1 MSAYVTKVS
10 AMDPSARML
19 RLLSLLQARSNWT
32 GDELAQR
39 LEVTS
44 RTLRRDV
51 TSLRDLGYPVEA
63 LSGPAGGYQL
73 APGGALPPLLF
84 DDDEAMAVALG
95 LRAAAGGTVPGF
107 EDAAVAAL
115 AKIEQVLPVRLA
127 DQINSVQSATVA
139 LRSRSNRES
148 SPVEPGVLV
157 TVAQACRGPERLRF
171 DYVDREGNVTERHVE
186 PYRLVHTSRRWYL
199 VARDRDRDAWRTFRV
214 DRMSNPQRTGMWFT
228 HTDPPDAAALV
239 AEGISV
245 QVYRYHARILL
256 HVPHEQAVEMIGPV
270 VGVLERKGRN
280 RTVLRTGADEIG
292 WIAGYL
298 AGLDCRFEVLE
309 PDELKAAVRALG
321 ERLIEYSEP
330 PPGR

>member
-1 MSAYVTKVS
+1 MSASVTKVRGDGPERPHAS
-10 AMDPSARML
+10 PPLAVAGAVELD
-19 RLLSLLQARSNWT
+19 

-51 TSLRDLGYPVEA
+51 TRLRDLGYPVEA

-127 DQINSVQSATVA
+127 DQINSVQSATVG
-139 LRSRSNRES
+139 LRSRSRES
-148 SPVEPGVLV
+148 APVTPGVLV

-214 DRMSNPQRTGMWFT
+214 DRMSNPKRTGMWFT

-245 QVYRYHARILL
+245 QVYRYQARVLL
-256 HVPHEQAVEMIGPV
+256 HVPHEQAVEMIGPA
-270 VGVLERKGRN
+270 VGVLERKGG
-280 RTVLRTGADEIG
+280 TAPCCAPAPTSS
-292 WIAGYL
+292 AGSP
-298 AGLDCRFEVLE
+298 ATS
-309 PDELKAAVRALG
+309 PASTAASRC
-321 ERLIEYSEP
+321 SSP
-330 PPGR
+330 MS